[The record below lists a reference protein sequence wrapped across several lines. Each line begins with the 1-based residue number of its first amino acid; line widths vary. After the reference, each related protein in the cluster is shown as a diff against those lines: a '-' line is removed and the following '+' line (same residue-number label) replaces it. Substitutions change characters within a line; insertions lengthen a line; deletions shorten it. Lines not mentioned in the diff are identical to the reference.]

1 MEENRQTVYTTEST
15 IGASAFEVVGQDL
28 ESMNEMSRPSIS
40 FWKDAWMRIKRDK
53 ITMFFIGILVVIT
66 FLSFVIPQVWPIT
79 TIEQH
84 YAHTNSG
91 FFYNAGDHWHI
102 FGTDVLGRDLFV
114 RVFDGGRVSLTIA
127 YVAVMINCVIG
138 VVYGGVAG
146 YFGGVLDNILMRFVE
161 ILNGIPYL
169 LLVIIFMMILPQ
181 GIVTIIVAYSIVG
194 WAGMARLVRGE
205 VIRLKQQEFVI
216 SATTMG
222 AGSKRVIFKHLIPN
236 ILSLIVVN
244 LTLQIP
250 SIIFT
255 EAFLS
260 FIGLGVVL
268 PQASWGTLAN
278 EGITSF
284 QRYPYQLA
292 VPAVFISV
300 TMLSFNLVGDRL
312 RDALDPKLRR

>member
-1 MEENRQTVYTTEST
+1 MEENKQAVYTVESS
-15 IGASAFEVVGQDL
+15 IDASAFEVVGQDL
-28 ESMNEMSRPSIS
+28 DSMNEMSRPSIS
-40 FWKDAWMRIKRDK
+40 FWKDAWIRIKRDK
-53 ITMFFIGILVVIT
+53 ITMFFIGVLAVIT
-66 FLSFVIPQVWPIT
+66 FLSFVIPQVWPLT

-91 FFYNAGDHWHI
+91 LFFNAGDHWHI

-127 YVAVMINCVIG
+127 YVAVLINCIIG

-222 AGSKRVIFKHLIPN
+222 AGSKRIIFKHLIPN

-284 QRYPYQLA
+284 QRYPYQLV
-292 VPAVFISV
+292 VPAIFISV